1 MRYIKIFEEY
11 NSKYY
16 VEISHSQYFDG
27 VDETPF
33 SEREIDKI
41 SGYIRDLSIRIGV
54 NVEKPVNWYMDIIH
68 HINNDGIK
76 VSALILKK
84 IGNSTIGNSID
95 VYKCFDDYY
104 LVRIITK
111 MADKIWYFKC
121 DTIDGVKELFSDMEE
136 YLIFENKV

>member
-54 NVEKPVNWYMDIIH
+54 NVH

-76 VSALILKK
+76 LSSLIHKK

-136 YLIFENKV
+136 YLIFENKG

>member
-54 NVEKPVNWYMDIIH
+54 NVH

-76 VSALILKK
+76 VSALIHKK
-84 IGNSTIGNSID
+84 IGNSID

-121 DTIDGVKELFSDMEE
+121 DAIDGVKELFDDMEE

>member
-54 NVEKPVNWYMDIIH
+54 NVH

-76 VSALILKK
+76 VSALIHKK

-136 YLIFENKV
+136 YLIFENKG